1 MLFFDSSTHTWFE
14 IHSIVYRACL
24 LFSYSANNKQ
34 QNYVPR
40 WLTIINDC
48 FFLFGCILEIERLK
62 TQKNLF
68 YSSQLWMSMFFC
80 LISIYILQSKDSN
93 LLAQYV
99 YIFIDSVYLHFST
112 RSKPFWI
119 ENLSL
124 ILTTKMKTTWKFIDF
139 HTQISIHTSGQD
151 EKGIFIYLHAR
162 LFNWYNSFG
171 AFTL

>member
-1 MLFFDSSTHTWFE
+1 MILVLTLDLKFIQLYTEHVCYFLIQQIT
-14 IHSIVYRACL
+14 
-24 LFSYSANNKQ
+24 NNKITFPDDWRSSMI
-34 QNYVPR
+34 V
-40 WLTIINDC
+40 

-62 TQKNLF
+62 MQENLF

-99 YIFIDSVYLHFST
+99 YIFFDSVYLHFST